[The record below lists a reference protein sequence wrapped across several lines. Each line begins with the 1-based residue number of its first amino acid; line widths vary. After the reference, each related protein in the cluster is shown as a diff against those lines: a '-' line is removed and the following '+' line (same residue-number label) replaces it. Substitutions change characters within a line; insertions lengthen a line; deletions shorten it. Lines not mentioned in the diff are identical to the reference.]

1 MTTPSDAIIRIDGG
15 SSTLWGRYDRA
26 AWDVRIDVGDDELQ
40 DDTLDEAEW
49 ARRCEANPRLFN
61 GPMLSVDRFDPE
73 AGTVRARRAWYKQLV
88 LDSPGIQLLAVIGVV
103 VARREG
109 GGVCT
114 LMGRRGR
121 QTRLYGRRWE
131 LAPAGG
137 VDPIEGPSVTRDMV
151 MAQLAEEMRE
161 EVGIEAQARH
171 ADIVA
176 MVHNQES
183 RSLDLVALIEPEE
196 TVEALRARAFREATW
211 EYERLLWLPIRAA
224 SRFVAT
230 HGEQLTPQSRV
241 IFEYLGWA

>member
-1 MTTPSDAIIRIDGG
+1 MTTPGDAIIRVDGG
-15 SSTLWGRYDRA
+15 TSTLWGRHDRGR
-26 AWDVRIDVGDDELQ
+26 WDIRIDVDHAELR

-49 ARRCEANPRLFN
+49 TRRCEANPRLFN

-73 AGTVRARRAWYKQLV
+73 AGTIAARRAWYKQLV
-88 LDSPGIQLLAVIGVV
+88 LNARGVQLLAVIGVV

-114 LMGRRGR
+114 LLGRRGR

-137 VDPIEGPSVTRDMV
+137 VDPVEGPRVTRDMV

-161 EVGIEAQARH
+161 EVGIEARARH

-176 MVHNQES
+176 IVHNEES
-183 RSLDLVALIEPEE
+183 RSVDLVALIEPEE

-211 EYERLLWLPIRAA
+211 EHERLLWLPIRAA
-224 SRFVAT
+224 SRFVST
-230 HGEQLTPQSRV
+230 HREQITPQSRV
-241 IFEYLGWA
+241 IFDYLGWA